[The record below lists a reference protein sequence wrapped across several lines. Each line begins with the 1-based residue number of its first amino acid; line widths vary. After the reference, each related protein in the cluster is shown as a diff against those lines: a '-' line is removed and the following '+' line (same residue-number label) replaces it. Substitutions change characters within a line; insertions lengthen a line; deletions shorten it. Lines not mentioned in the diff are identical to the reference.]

1 MTSQIFILATLCKIS
16 WRGQDLCRENRQMQ
30 FYNLRE
36 QMRTETTKI
45 GMRSR
50 DKICINEM
58 MKGNMKRQWRESM
71 DLGINYIWKGFPDG
85 SKVKYLPA
93 MQDMQEMKVWS
104 LDLEDSLEEEM
115 ATHSSVLAWKIPRS
129 GEPDSIQ
136 SRVPKSRTWLSTHM
150 DGNHWAAAGSGEY
163 RPTTMGWY
171 IFTQRDSRSG
181 KHREVINYM
190 RQAHVPGVDIY
201 PWYREL
207 GKP

>member
-1 MTSQIFILATLCKIS
+1 M
-16 WRGQDLCRENRQMQ
+16 CRENRQMQ

-36 QMRTETTKI
+36 QMRTETRKI

-115 ATHSSVLAWKIPRS
+115 ATHSSFLARKIPRTE
-129 GEPDSIQ
+129 EPGRPKFMGSQ
-136 SRVPKSRTWLSTHM
+136 SRT
-150 DGNHWAAAGSGEY
+150 
-163 RPTTMGWY
+163 
-171 IFTQRDSRSG
+171 
-181 KHREVINYM
+181 
-190 RQAHVPGVDIY
+190 
-201 PWYREL
+201 
-207 GKP
+207 

>member
-36 QMRTETTKI
+36 QMRTETRKI

-115 ATHSSVLAWKIPRS
+115 ATHSSFLAWKIPRS

-136 SRVPKSRTWLSTHM
+136 SRVPKSRT
-150 DGNHWAAAGSGEY
+150 
-163 RPTTMGWY
+163 
-171 IFTQRDSRSG
+171 
-181 KHREVINYM
+181 
-190 RQAHVPGVDIY
+190 
-201 PWYREL
+201 
-207 GKP
+207 